1 MLNNLCSNFRYPKY
15 LAPEVLLLGYS
26 PTSWYDSYML
36 SEDGLALH
44 SSKSK
49 SDIWSIGMIL
59 LEMAV
64 GTELLTESRTKLA
77 VTLRKVMS
85 WIHAK
90 GSAAERIIQE
100 AEVMDQWKVHYGFI
114 FLNTFQLG

>member
-1 MLNNLCSNFRYPKY
+1 
-15 LAPEVLLLGYS
+15 
-26 PTSWYDSYML
+26 
-36 SEDGLALH
+36 
-44 SSKSK
+44 
-49 SDIWSIGMIL
+49 MIL
-59 LEMAV
+59 LEMVV

-100 AEVMDQWKVHYGFI
+100 AEVMDQWKVNDSSISKKKWRPTY
-114 FLNTFQLG
+114 QLMSN

>member
-1 MLNNLCSNFRYPKY
+1 MI
-15 LAPEVLLLGYS
+15 
-26 PTSWYDSYML
+26 
-36 SEDGLALH
+36 SEDGLALY

-49 SDIWSIGMIL
+49 ADIWSVGMIL
-59 LEMAV
+59 LEMVV

-100 AEVMDQWKVHYGFI
+100 AEVMDQWKVNDSSISKKKWRPTY
-114 FLNTFQLG
+114 QLMSN

>member
-1 MLNNLCSNFRYPKY
+1 M
-15 LAPEVLLLGYS
+15 
-26 PTSWYDSYML
+26 M
-36 SEDGLALH
+36 
-44 SSKSK
+44 
-49 SDIWSIGMIL
+49 L
-59 LEMAV
+59 LEMVV

-100 AEVMDQWKVHYGFI
+100 AEVTDQWKVNNISLLEKNFWLIYSNPNRLI
-114 FLNTFQLG
+114 

>member
-1 MLNNLCSNFRYPKY
+1 MI
-15 LAPEVLLLGYS
+15 
-26 PTSWYDSYML
+26 
-36 SEDGLALH
+36 SEDGLALY

-49 SDIWSIGMIL
+49 SDIWSVGMML
-59 LEMAV
+59 LEMVV

-100 AEVMDQWKVHYGFI
+100 AEVTDQWKVNNISLLEKNFWLIYSNPNRLI
-114 FLNTFQLG
+114 